1 MSLKLLV
8 FSLGVIAFS
17 FSPQLFSLWWI
28 SLLVPVFLSAL
39 VWPRLWFALA
49 FGLGLAWGLIAGHD
63 LVDQQLPE
71 VLVGQDLQVTGYISG
86 LPERDSRRLRFDFRP
101 VSIVDARGKSLAR
114 ADMPDKLQLSWYL
127 PSGYG
132 GFADKKAAPSVLPP
146 LVIGEYWQ
154 LRVRL
159 KRPRGFVNPAGFD
172 YQAWLLRQGIGAT
185 GYVLAGG
192 DNHALATP
200 RQIFHWQDWINQQRQ
215 KLQEWVLANT
225 GSSERGILVALLI
238 GESSLVEKAQWQR
251 MQQTGTSHLIA
262 ISGLHVGFL
271 AIFGFYVGLLLGKCI
286 QLVWHACPA
295 QVFAWLGAL
304 VCAGFYSALAGF
316 NIPTMRTFIML
327 GLFYAACLA
336 RRHIGISDIF
346 CWSLALIV
354 LLDPLAAYDMGF
366 WLSFG
371 AVALLLVYFS
381 GRLMPKASLQPWAG
395 FSVKDAIWGFV
406 RSQWVMFI
414 GLILPLSLLV
424 STVSLVAP
432 IANAL
437 AIPLITFLVVP
448 LLLVGAAL
456 GDSWLFASKSLLSMA
471 AGAMEYLAQV
481 LDFLLAQAGSW
492 ASPLVVFSPWLLP
505 LLALSIA
512 VMLLPR
518 GLLPRQFAWLGLV
531 LVAGLNF
538 FVLPPKTDDLTITFL
553 DVGQGTAIV
562 VQVGSRT
569 LVYDTGPQY
578 TRSFDA
584 GSAIVAPYLQVQGI
598 SAIDVLVISH
608 RDMDHAGGVNGLLDK
623 ISVEA
628 LYEGE
633 FGRESNFSADV
644 PQARN
649 CHETP
654 PWDWQ
659 GVGFRFLTASVYLRH
674 KSNNQSCVLLIS
686 YGNQHILLPGD
697 IETSVEHQ
705 LLYTGQ
711 VPSQVALVAAA
722 HHGSRSSSGELWVAH
737 TKPRYVVYSAA
748 YRSQHGHPHP
758 QIRARYEAAGS
769 TAFNTAEQGALRF
782 RWRGQQLHA
791 VESQRETARRY
802 WFDE

>member
-17 FSPQLFSLWWI
+17 FSPQLLSLWWI
-28 SLLVPVFLSAL
+28 ALLIPIFLSAL
-39 VWPRLWFALA
+39 VWPRLWFVLA
-49 FGLGLAWGLIAGHD
+49 FGLGLAWGLTAGHD

-71 VLVGQDLQVTGYISG
+71 ALVGQDLQVTGHISG

-101 VSIVDARGKSLAR
+101 VSVVDARGKPLAQ

-132 GFADKKAAPSVLPP
+132 DFADKEAAAAVLPA

-185 GYVLAGG
+185 GYVLASS
-192 DNHALATP
+192 DNQALAAP
-200 RQIFHWQDWINQQRQ
+200 RQIFHWQDWINQRRQ
-215 KLQEWVLANT
+215 KLQEWVVENT

-238 GESSLVEKAQWQR
+238 GDSALVEKEQWQR

-271 AIFGFYVGLLLGKCI
+271 AIFGFYAGLLLGKCV

-295 QVFAWLGAL
+295 LVFAWLGAL
-304 VCAGFYSALAGF
+304 MCAGFYSALAGF

-336 RRHIGISDIF
+336 RRQIAISDIF

-381 GRLMPKASLQPWAG
+381 GRLIAKSSPQPWTG
-395 FSVKDAIWGFV
+395 FSPKDALIGFI

-414 GLILPLSLLV
+414 GLVLPLSLLV

-432 IANAL
+432 IANAI

-448 LLLVGAAL
+448 LLLIGAAL
-456 GDSWLFASKSLLSMA
+456 GDSWLLASKALLSMA
-471 AGAMEYLAQV
+471 AGTMEYLAQF
-481 LDFLLAQAGSW
+481 LDFLLAHAGSW

-505 LLALSIA
+505 LLALSITA
-512 VMLLPR
+512 ILLPR
-518 GLLPRQFAWLGLV
+518 GLLPRQFALLGLV

-538 FVLPPKTDDLTITFL
+538 FVAPPKPDDLKITFL

-584 GSAIVAPYLQVQGI
+584 GSAIVAPYLQAQGI

-608 RDMDHAGGVNGLLDK
+608 RDMDHAGGLKGLLDK
-623 ISVEA
+623 MRVET

-633 FGRESNFSADV
+633 LGRGSNLSANT

-659 GVGFRFLTASVYLRH
+659 GIGFRFLTASVYLRH

-686 YGNQHILLPGD
+686 YGDQHILLPGD

-711 VPSQVALVAAA
+711 VPSEMALVAAA
-722 HHGSRSSSGELWVAH
+722 HHGSRSSSGELWVKH

-758 QIRARYEAAGS
+758 QIKARYAAIGS
-769 TAFNTAEQGALRF
+769 TAFNTAEQGALIF
-782 RWRGQQLHA
+782 RWRNEQLLA
-791 VESQRETARRY
+791 VELRRETARRY